1 MLVTLDSIKAL
12 GYDVDEIAPR
22 VFQIHQFATPEQTR
36 ILFEEA
42 AGYSDDDWRGYYIA
56 EMKRNCMQKFGRDD
70 LDNLV
75 AEGLL
80 EVTKSWE
87 DKNIQITS
95 KEVTDDLGYRSKFI
109 FNETGELGVTGFT
122 IFQRLYEGTELIS
135 HFDQYSD
142 KLVEYASVLYLND
155 DYTEGEL
162 FFPRLGLDKVRPKP
176 GDLVVFPGTAEYE
189 HGVHPVGPGPVR
201 YVIPTFIKRKH
212 PDGPMAGWANF
223 G

>member
-1 MLVTLDSIKAL
+1 MLTLDKIKAL

-22 VFQIHQFATPEQTR
+22 VFQIHGFANSEQTS

-42 AGYSDDDWRGYYIA
+42 AGYSDEDWRGYYID
-56 EMKRNCMQKFGRDD
+56 EMKRNSLQKFGRDD
-70 LDNLV
+70 LDQLV

-87 DKNIQITS
+87 DKNHPVKS
-95 KEVTDDLGYRSKFI
+95 RALAR
-109 FNETGELGVTGFT
+109 ELGIKLSEVFKDVDELDVSGLT
-122 IFQRLYEGTELIS
+122 IYQRLYEGTELIS

-142 KLVEYASVLYLND
+142 KLVEYAAVLYLND

-162 FFPRLGLDKVRPKP
+162 FFPEVGLDKVRPKP
-176 GDLVVFPGTAEYE
+176 GDLVIFPGTSEYE
-189 HGVHPVGPGPVR
+189 HGVHPVGAGPVR
-201 YVIPTFIKRKH
+201 YVIPMFIKKKH
-212 PDGPMAGWANF
+212 PDGAMAGWANF